1 MRANPSHSRASSLP
15 SLLSSYLLKMVSAFS
30 LTRGSF
36 PTPPNIAS
44 NRRYS
49 ASMASVS
56 SATSRLGSESS
67 PSRWLMPA
75 HFSNTSFRTA
85 SNSLDKIRSIHCCF
99 CARALPAFSAALL
112 SFSSVDAIASSSDRS
127 NLRVSLRTR
136 NWVFRDVLSS
146 RCFAFF
152 RTIAGGRS
160 AGPVSGGAERGDRSR
175 YKSNNHHLASSFT
188 GKFSGPQQRLRTA
201 QSAQCNAALIGLS
214 AT

>member
-1 MRANPSHSRASSLP
+1 MGATTVWFTTNTPTPFAAPRAAVFQMGHSMREKYVRANPSHSRASSLP

-67 PSRWLMPA
+67 PSWWLMPA

-99 CARALPAFSAALL
+99 CARALPDDSRRL
-112 SFSSVDAIASSSDRS
+112 S
-127 NLRVSLRTR
+127 
-136 NWVFRDVLSS
+136 
-146 RCFAFF
+146 
-152 RTIAGGRS
+152 
-160 AGPVSGGAERGDRSR
+160 
-175 YKSNNHHLASSFT
+175 
-188 GKFSGPQQRLRTA
+188 
-201 QSAQCNAALIGLS
+201 
-214 AT
+214 